1 MEISL
6 DSLIASWQFVWQENN
21 LLIGNLTLS
30 KESEKIQTNQAENE
44 TDKLSKHSK
53 CAKGFA
59 GQNDTSDVHDRHV
72 CEATSWENNE
82 SSDFAEHFETSTE
95 LSEEVSDLST
105 NEWLEKICKKRRQKR
120 YRSVFVY
127 ICIIIILSN
136 VVLKNQNTVG
146 STYWSRFARLIW
158 LQ

>member
-44 TDKLSKHSK
+44 TEKLSKHSK
-53 CAKGFA
+53 CAKGSA

-72 CEATSWENNE
+72 CEATSWENND

-146 STYWSRFARLIW
+146 STY
-158 LQ
+158 

>member
-21 LLIGNLTLS
+21 LLIGNLTL
-30 KESEKIQTNQAENE
+30 KKDSEKIQTNQAENE

-53 CAKGFA
+53 CTEGSA
-59 GQNDTSDVHDRHV
+59 GQNNASDVHDRNV
-72 CEATSWENNE
+72 CEATSWENND

-127 ICIIIILSN
+127 I
-136 VVLKNQNTVG
+136 
-146 STYWSRFARLIW
+146 
-158 LQ
+158 